1 MADARVRDA
10 VPAPAAGAQPAGEV
24 MAADVLIAF
33 LQAARVVDQAS
44 SLLLLPAAVLVLLQ
58 PASALALVL
67 LGFALV
73 FALAE
78 KYHAWRVALDAGL
91 FEALRRQPGQAPQF
105 DAALAS
111 MLGGQAPVAGRSL
124 QSRGEGAHRLLL
136 RQALCLGA
144 QVLVTAA
151 MFLLQFAKMTLPA

>member
-1 MADARVRDA
+1 
-10 VPAPAAGAQPAGEV
+10 

-44 SLLLLPAAVLVLLQ
+44 SLLLLPAVALLLMQ
-58 PASALALVL
+58 PAGVPALAL
-67 LGFALV
+67 LGVALV

-78 KYHAWRVALDAGL
+78 KYYAWRVALDAGL
-91 FEALRRQPGQAPQF
+91 FAALLRQPGQMPQF

-111 MLGGQAPVAGRSL
+111 MLGGQAPVGGRSL
-124 QSRGEGAHRLLL
+124 QSRGEGARRLLL

-151 MFLLQFAKMTLPA
+151 MFLLQIGKMMLSA